1 MRSFLLSKERGAR
14 IRAGRASPVQ
24 TKMARRRFRSNQRHE
39 PSTERSFQEYMLST
53 PAPETSRTE
62 LMRLVRGGED
72 TFLELKVKLSN
83 TEKIAQEIVAL
94 ANTGGGLMVFGVND
108 QMRVEGLEDAESV
121 QDELVRICREEVQP
135 PLVPLID
142 RIAFDNGRR
151 IVALEVE
158 GKRRPYRTR
167 DGRFYIRIGSEK
179 RETTREELS
188 ALMDEARP
196 YAYENVPVPGATM
209 DDIDEAHLWSFVR
222 EFEGDAFEQSAVAG
236 YPTEDMLKRDLLL
249 ATGNMGEVVPTVAG
263 VLLFGRD
270 ERVAQLLPRSSI
282 IATRFAGET
291 TQAPKIES
299 LTLAGNLHTLYES
312 AMRFIKRYC
321 DLLEERPRRAAVAAA
336 APEQTETP
344 VVARADYHRA
354 AVSLAVANALVHRDL
369 ALPHLTTR
377 IHLFDRSI
385 EIINPRRTNGF
396 APTAQRAIRYGVPQ
410 RLNPQ
415 LAAIFSSPAYG
426 LDLARGGL
434 PELLRQARLFS
445 GRRPEIHAFND
456 EFRLRFYGIN

>member
-1 MRSFLLSKERGAR
+1 
-14 IRAGRASPVQ
+14 
-24 TKMARRRFRSNQRHE
+24 
-39 PSTERSFQEYMLST
+39 
-53 PAPETSRTE
+53 
-62 LMRLVRGGED
+62 MRLVRGGED

-94 ANTGGGLMVFGVND
+94 ANTGGGVMVFGVND

-121 QDELVRICREEVQP
+121 QDELVRLCREEVQP

-151 IVALEVE
+151 IVALEIE

-196 YAYENVPVPGATM
+196 FAYENVPVPGATM

-222 EFEGDAFEQSAVAG
+222 EFEGDAFAAEAVAG
-236 YPTEDMLKRDLLL
+236 YPTDDVLKRELLL
-249 ATGNMGEVVPTVAG
+249 AAGNMNETVPTVAG
-263 VLLFGRD
+263 ILLFGRD
-270 ERVAQLLPRSSI
+270 ERVAELLPRSSI
-282 IATRFAGET
+282 TATRFAGET
-291 TQAPKIES
+291 TQSPKIES

-312 AMRFIKRYC
+312 ALRFIRRYC
-321 DLLEERPRRAAVAAA
+321 DLLTERPRRAAAVAVEQ
-336 APEQTETP
+336 PEDP
-344 VVARADYHRA
+344 VMARANYHRTA
-354 AVSLAVANALVHRDL
+354 ISEAVSNALVHRDL

-377 IHLFDRSI
+377 IHIFDRSI

-434 PELLRQARLFS
+434 PELLRQSRLFS
-445 GRRPEIHAFND
+445 GRRAEIHAFND
-456 EFRLRFYGIN
+456 EFRLRLYGS

>member
-1 MRSFLLSKERGAR
+1 
-14 IRAGRASPVQ
+14 
-24 TKMARRRFRSNQRHE
+24 
-39 PSTERSFQEYMLST
+39 
-53 PAPETSRTE
+53 
-62 LMRLVRGGED
+62 MRLVRGGED

-94 ANTGGGLMVFGVND
+94 ANTGGGVMVFGVND
-108 QMRVEGLEDAESV
+108 QMRVEGLEDAEGV
-121 QDELVRICREEVQP
+121 QDELVRLCREEVQP

-196 YAYENVPVPGATM
+196 FAYENVPVPGATM
-209 DDIDEAHLWSFVR
+209 ADIDEAHLWSFVR
-222 EFEGDAFEQSAVAG
+222 EFEGDAFAAEAVAG
-236 YPTEDMLKRDLLL
+236 YPTDDVLKRELLL
-249 ATGNMGEVVPTVAG
+249 AAGNMGEAVPTVAG
-263 VLLFGRD
+263 ILLFGRD
-270 ERVAQLLPRSSI
+270 ERVAELLPRSSI
-282 IATRFAGET
+282 AATRFAGET
-291 TQAPKIES
+291 TQSPKIES
-299 LTLAGNLHTLYES
+299 LILEGNLHTLYEAS
-312 AMRFIKRYC
+312 MRFIRRYC
-321 DLLEERPRRAAVAAA
+321 DLLQERPRRTAAAVEQPD
-336 APEQTETP
+336 AP
-344 VVARADYHRA
+344 VIARANYHCM
-354 AVSLAVANALVHRDL
+354 AVSEAVSNALIHRDL

-377 IHLFDRSI
+377 LHIFDRSI

-396 APTAQRAIRYGVPQ
+396 APVAQRAIRYGIPQ

-434 PELLRQARLFS
+434 PELLRQSRLFS
-445 GRRPEIHAFND
+445 NRRAEIHAFND
-456 EFRLRFYGIN
+456 EFRLRFYGS